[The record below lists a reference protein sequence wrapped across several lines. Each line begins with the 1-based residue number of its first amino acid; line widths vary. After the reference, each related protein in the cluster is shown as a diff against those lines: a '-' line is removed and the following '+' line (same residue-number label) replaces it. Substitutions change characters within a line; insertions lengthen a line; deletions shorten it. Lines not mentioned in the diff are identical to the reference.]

1 MDKHAPSKRDDA
13 GAFIKRDHMYVH
25 ESFIMPGEEEEERY
39 VIDATEATSPHVIY
53 AYEASSPYVPGQEN
67 EELWTSLRL
76 ADGQIESYDHVEIAC
91 PFVAKKVETACSFP
105 VVSSV
110 GMLHS
115 HHLDVER

>member
-1 MDKHAPSKRDDA
+1 MQGETNVREKRTLTSVHAGRGRHIPAANVRVERGYAA
-13 GAFIKRDHMYVH
+13 GVSL
-25 ESFIMPGEEEEERY
+25 E
-39 VIDATEATSPHVIY
+39 
-53 AYEASSPYVPGQEN
+53 EN